1 MMPASDAVPARMV
14 PIEEQIACI
23 ERELG
28 FRERLYPRWVKL
40 AKLTQENAD
49 VELARIRAV
58 LASLRR
64 IQQGH
69 DHAVPDAKTIREGE
83 RARVLCLVA
92 PLVHSSKMVALA
104 RKLADPA

>member
-1 MMPASDAVPARMV
+1 MV
-14 PIEEQIACI
+14 PIEAQIACI

-28 FRERLYPRWVKL
+28 FREKLYPRWVKS

-49 VELARIRAV
+49 VELERMRAV

-83 RARVLCLVA
+83 RARVLCFVA
-92 PLVHSSKMVALA
+92 PLVHPSKMVALA
-104 RKLADPA
+104 KKLADPA

>member
-1 MMPASDAVPARMV
+1 MV
-14 PIEEQIACI
+14 PIEAQIACI
-23 ERELG
+23 ERELA
-28 FRERLYPRWVKL
+28 FRVKLYPRWVK
-40 AKLTQENAD
+40 AGKLTQENAD
-49 VELARIRAV
+49 VELERMGAV

-92 PLVHSSKMVALA
+92 PLVHSSKMVALS
-104 RKLADPA
+104 RKLADPDVG

>member
-1 MMPASDAVPARMV
+1 MV
-14 PIEEQIACI
+14 PIEAQIACI

-28 FRERLYPRWVKL
+28 FREKLYPRWVKS

-49 VELARIRAV
+49 QELERMRAV
-58 LASLRR
+58 LQSLRR

-83 RARVLCLVA
+83 RARVLCMVA
-92 PLVHSSKMVALA
+92 PMLHSSKIAQLT